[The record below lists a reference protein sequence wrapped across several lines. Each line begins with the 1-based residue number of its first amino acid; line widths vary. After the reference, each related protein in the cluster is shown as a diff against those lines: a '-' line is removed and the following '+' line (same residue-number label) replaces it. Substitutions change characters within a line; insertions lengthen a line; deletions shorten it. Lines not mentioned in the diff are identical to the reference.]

1 KYITVM
7 NGFKAKR
14 ILERNIHFMILKDG
28 DSLMAINVDGGGND
42 IQFGKITNHSLEFLN
57 RILSDSKH
65 I

>member
-1 KYITVM
+1 
-7 NGFKAKR
+7 
-14 ILERNIHFMILKDG
+14 MILKDG